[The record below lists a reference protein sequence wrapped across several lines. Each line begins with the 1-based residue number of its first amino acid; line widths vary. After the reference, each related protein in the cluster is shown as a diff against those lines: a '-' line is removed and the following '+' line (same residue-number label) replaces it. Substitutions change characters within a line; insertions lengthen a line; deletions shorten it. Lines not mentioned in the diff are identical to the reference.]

1 MHTFIFRT
9 ATYPLE
15 KIICFL
21 NNRALISFYSF
32 SSCKPNHVG
41 KYLDCNPPQFKR
53 LRKKFST
60 LFSAILSRCLLK
72 SPVVLTAVSLT
83 TGISGIANLTE
94 MSLVINY
101 SLHRMNPNVR
111 LSKRNQG
118 LLIAG
123 AWAYGMVC
131 MFPPLLGWNRFV
143 PGAARISCGPDW
155 TDNSASG
162 MSYNLVLVVLGFFLP
177 LSVMC
182 MAYYKIYR

>member
-1 MHTFIFRT
+1 
-9 ATYPLE
+9 
-15 KIICFL
+15 
-21 NNRALISFYSF
+21 
-32 SSCKPNHVG
+32 
-41 KYLDCNPPQFKR
+41 
-53 LRKKFST
+53 
-60 LFSAILSRCLLK
+60 
-72 SPVVLTAVSLT
+72 
-83 TGISGIANLTE
+83 

-123 AWAYGMVC
+123 AWVYGLVC

-155 TDNSASG
+155 TDNSPSG